1 MTKVLKGR
9 AGRILLPVFVVSVA
23 CLLWIF
29 LGGDT
34 AQKEILLP
42 GPSGNQV
49 IASEVSGS
57 TRPAELDSTGGAPER
72 EIAQVKRSVV
82 EDLAASTKGSLID
95 EPESGLRWIEGR
107 LYLPE
112 GAAFDP
118 TAQVLSI
125 TAPERDRSRSGLM
138 QAFMRETEKDRADTV
153 QGDILYASAVNAD
166 GSFRVG
172 CREGAEW
179 GYLALEAEYM
189 YLEEPMTVR
198 LEGKET
204 QVELFP
210 RLGSLLRGRLIVP
223 REASAMEANLAGC
236 LVRLTRDPD
245 DEARMMRTMF
255 GGEEDEAAPGRYA
268 QVSSDGRFEFR
279 GVNPSGD
286 RWVVAQPQLLASKV
300 SDELDFKA
308 GELLEVEMELVR
320 GSTVSGRV
328 LDSNNRP
335 VFNAKLYVS
344 PMSSEGLSLEA
355 ASLLELEGY
364 SQGDGEFRIGGLHA
378 GRIKIHAEKDGY
390 RNSSRKKVELE
401 IGQEVEGLE
410 LVMRLGEGLRG
421 VVRWSDGSPA
431 AGATVEIGRDPSESS
446 TQLPKSMR
454 TQYAEVE
461 ADSAGR
467 FSVTGLKR
475 RPQSIWAW
483 ATRQEGSRWMQGS
496 IHLPSQRPSDKET
509 QVVLVSNEVLGGW
522 VRDEFDQP
530 IERFQLLLRP
540 DTGQGSMISG
550 MMSERQLDQRDL
562 ESPDGYFLLDR
573 LGHGDWSLTVE
584 AEGYAT
590 SEPIGIRLPI
600 EADTPDLV
608 VTLLPFAGLSGI
620 VLSPDGKPQEGAE
633 VSLRQQGWDQGDML
647 LGEMLPQSTA
657 KTNSRGEFA
666 LPQVEPGDVVMVAKH
681 DDWISSLPLELAVER
696 GAELAAVSLT
706 LRRGASLAGVVL
718 DAEGG
723 PMEGLRVN
731 YRAHETEG
739 GIFSGRRWEGTSTDA
754 NGEFVFERLEPGT
767 ATISVRKN
775 EKLIRAEI
783 EAGGDPKL
791 LWSSQMSTVVEL
803 VDGERTKI
811 TLGGPNEIGPGVQVS
826 GHVRR
831 RGEPLQATLQFE
843 ALQVGG
849 SLSRIDAKCG
859 IDGQF
864 SVELPIAGDY
874 EVTIRANDE
883 SHAIFHRIP
892 ATGEDSLAINLPSG
906 TISGRVLN
914 DGKPAKDVPLSLKVL
929 GLSSSSTRSSQMGFR
944 GDNVRSDDEG
954 RFSFDSLPPGEYAV
968 TAGNAMLNMF
978 LGSNTGIGRHSSETI
993 VLIEDQDVFGIELNV
1008 GDPCNL
1014 EGLVTQGNGDPV
1026 SGVSVFLFD
1035 ENGRPLDSISSTSS
1049 NSAGRF
1055 RYEGIPEGNYTV
1067 LARNK
1072 ILVGDSSRAVNIR
1085 KGSDASVTLRLEEGA
1100 FMSVGMQDKNG
1111 EAVRCDLAVYDSEGR
1126 QLNHLTS
1133 FSGMGAFFSSGEQG
1147 MLEHELGPLVE
1158 GNYRI
1163 VARSM
1168 DGRTLE
1174 RDVVLLE
1181 GEMEEVQFELP

>member
-29 LGGDT
+29 LGGDA

-57 TRPAELDSTGGAPER
+57 TRPAELDSAGAAPER
-72 EIAQVKRSVV
+72 ERTPQTRTVV
-82 EDLAASTKGSLID
+82 EDLATSAEGSLID
-95 EPESGLRWIEGR
+95 EPESSLRWIEGR

-118 TAQVLSI
+118 TAKVLSI
-125 TAPERDRSRSGLM
+125 SAPERERSRSGLM
-138 QAFMRETEKDRADTV
+138 QAIMRDSEKDRADTV
-153 QGDILYASAVNAD
+153 QGDILYASAVETD

-198 LEGKET
+198 LEGRET

-223 REASAMEANLAGC
+223 PEASAMEANLAGC

-245 DEARMMRTMF
+245 DEARMFRTMF
-255 GGEEDEAAPGRYA
+255 GGEEEEFAPGRYA
-268 QVSSDGRFEFR
+268 QVSSDGRFEIR
-279 GVNPSGD
+279 GINPSGE
-286 RWVVAQPQLLASKV
+286 RWVVAQPQLLASEV
-300 SDELDFKA
+300 SEELEFTP
-308 GELLEVEMELVR
+308 GELLEVEMQLVQ
-320 GSTVSGRV
+320 GATVSGRV

-355 ASLLELEGY
+355 ASLLKLEGY

-401 IGQEVEGLE
+401 VGQEVDGLE

-421 VVRWSDGSPA
+421 VVRWSDGTPA

-483 ATRQEGSRWMQGS
+483 ATRQEGTRWMQGTV
-496 IHLPSQRPSDKET
+496 HLPGQRPSDKET
-509 QVVLVSNEVLGGW
+509 KVVLVSTEVLGGW
-522 VRDEFDQP
+522 VRDEFGEP

-573 LGHGDWSLTVE
+573 VGPGDWSLTVE
-584 AEGYAT
+584 AEGYAS

-600 EADTPDLV
+600 EADTPDLEI
-608 VTLLPFAGLSGI
+608 TLQPFAGLSGL
-620 VLSPDGKPQEGAE
+620 VLSPNGKPQEGAE

-666 LPQVEPGDVVMVAKH
+666 LPQVEPGDVVLVAKH
-681 DDWISSLPLELAVER
+681 DDWIGSLPLELSVER
-696 GAELAAVSLT
+696 GAEMPSVNLM
-706 LRRGASLAGVVL
+706 LRRGASLSGVVL
-718 DAEGG
+718 DIKGG
-723 PMEGLRVN
+723 PMDAVSVN
-731 YRAHETEG
+731 YRGHDVEG
-739 GIFSGRRWEGTSTDA
+739 SIFSGRRWESTNTDA

-775 EKLIRAEI
+775 AKKIRAEV

-803 VDGERTKI
+803 FDGERTNI
-811 TLGGPNEIGPGVQVS
+811 TLGGPNELGPSVHVS

-831 RGEPLQATLQFE
+831 RGEPLQATLQFK

-849 SLSRIDAKCG
+849 SLSRIDAKSG
-859 IDGQF
+859 LDGKF
-864 SVELPIAGDY
+864 KAELPAAGDY
-874 EVTIRANDE
+874 EVTIRVDDE
-883 SHAIFHRIP
+883 SHETFHRIP
-892 ATGEDSLAINLPSG
+892 AAGDDSLAINLPSG

-914 DGKPAKDVPLSLKVL
+914 GGKPAKEVPLSLKVL
-929 GLSSSSTRSSQMGFR
+929 GLSSSSTRSAQMGFR

-954 RFSFDSLPPGEYAV
+954 RFSFEALPPGEYAV
-968 TAGNAMLNMF
+968 TAGNAMINMF

-993 VLIEDQDVFGIELNV
+993 VLVEDQDVFGIELNV

-1014 EGLVTQGNGDPV
+1014 EGLVTRGNGDPV

-1072 ILVGDSSRAVNIR
+1072 SLVGDTSRAVSIR
-1085 KGSDASVTLRLEEGA
+1085 KGTDASVTLRLEEGA
-1100 FMSVGMQDKNG
+1100 FMTVGMRDQAG
-1111 EAVRCDLAVYDSEGR
+1111 EPVRCDLAVYDSEGR

-1133 FSGMGAFFSSGEQG
+1133 FSGMGSFFSSGDQEP
-1147 MLEHELGPLVE
+1147 LEHELGPLVE
-1158 GNYRI
+1158 GSYRV
-1163 VARSM
+1163 VARAM

-1174 RDVVLLE
+1174 QDVVLLE
-1181 GEMEEVQFELP
+1181 GEMEEIQFELP